1 MSLITIYLVKSI
13 NLNNT
18 VEDATTNLKLFQ
30 DRNKAEAF
38 KRTVEK
44 QIKRNVYD
52 INTYE
57 YVAIEEFTVE
67 VKLEETI

>member
-18 VEDATTNLKLFQ
+18 GEDATTNLRLFQ
-30 DRNKAEAF
+30 DRDKAEEF

-44 QIKRNVYD
+44 QINRNVYD

-67 VKLEETI
+67 LKLEETI

>member
-18 VEDATTNLKLFQ
+18 GEDATTNLQLFQ

-38 KRTVEK
+38 KRIVSK
-44 QIKRNVYD
+44 QIKKNA
-52 INTYE
+52 YE

>member
-1 MSLITIYLVKSI
+1 MSLITIYLIKSI

-18 VEDATTNLKLFQ
+18 GEDATTNLRLFQ
-30 DRNKAEAF
+30 DRDKAEEF

-44 QIKRNVYD
+44 QINRNVYD

-67 VKLEETI
+67 LKLEETI

>member
-18 VEDATTNLKLFQ
+18 GEDATTNLRLFQ
-30 DRNKAEAF
+30 DRDKADEF

-44 QIKRNVYD
+44 QINRNVYD

-67 VKLEETI
+67 LKLEETI

>member
-1 MSLITIYLVKSI
+1 
-13 NLNNT
+13 
-18 VEDATTNLKLFQ
+18 LFQ

-67 VKLEETI
+67 VKLEEII

>member
-1 MSLITIYLVKSI
+1 MSLITIYLIKSI

-18 VEDATTNLKLFQ
+18 GEDATTNLRLFQ
-30 DRNKAEAF
+30 DRDKAEEF

-44 QIKRNVYD
+44 QINRNVYD

-67 VKLEETI
+67 LKLEGTI